1 MFIKVRWINT
11 NLSSKWRSCVWFLAQ
26 IVSTL
31 KVVSDA
37 PMSDARH
44 CYFAF
49 GGKGGCLGPKH
60 AQHNTMHTA
69 QNFRQIKRLVVCN
82 RWDVSVAF
90 RTAKRSDPTLLSTV
104 PYGSKRWNLTP
115 AGVCLTLEKWR
126 LLDVG
131 GGLVPGVQQ
140 ALWSLQFVPVW
151 VTWIIRVVVSTH
163 YIVLMYR
170 DDIQL

>member
-1 MFIKVRWINT
+1 MRD
-11 NLSSKWRSCVWFLAQ
+11 
-26 IVSTL
+26 IVIL
-31 KVVSDA
+31 RLEGVGV
-37 PMSDARH
+37 PW
-44 CYFAF
+44 
-49 GGKGGCLGPKH
+49 PKTRTT
-60 AQHNTMHTA
+60 QHNTMHTA

-90 RTAKRSDPTLLSTV
+90 RTAIRSDPTLLSTV
-104 PYGSKRWNLTP
+104 PFGSKRWNLTP

-151 VTWIIRVVVSTH
+151 VTWIITVVVSTH
-163 YIVLMYR
+163 YIVFMYR
-170 DDIQL
+170 DDIQLKDMSSTPW